1 MKIYNYSG
9 NPRKF
14 SFFFFNYLFFVDSA
28 EVTLFL
34 GATAG
39 MRLLMETNPDKAELL
54 FQIAREEI
62 LKFNLWKITENGVRT
77 LTETEEAVF
86 SWISANINEN
96 VFGNS
101 TKNPIGALD
110 LGYCDLIVSI
120 VFIFIF

>member
-1 MKIYNYSG
+1 M
-9 NPRKF
+9 
-14 SFFFFNYLFFVDSA
+14 
-28 EVTLFL
+28 TLFL

-110 LGYCDLIVSI
+110 LGYCDLIN
-120 VFIFIF
+120 